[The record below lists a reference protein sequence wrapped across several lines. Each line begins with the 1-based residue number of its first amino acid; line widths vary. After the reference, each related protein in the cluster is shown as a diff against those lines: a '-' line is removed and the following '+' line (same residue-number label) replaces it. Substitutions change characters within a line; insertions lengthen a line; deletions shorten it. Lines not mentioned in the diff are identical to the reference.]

1 VYTIASLAKL
11 QKWFARLPG
20 IGPKSAMRMAFHV
33 LELDDEDVRQFA
45 TDMYSARLSVRRCEI
60 CGVLT
65 DDERCSLCEDETR
78 DRSVICVVADT
89 RSVMAFEKTGEYRG
103 VYHVLGGLI
112 SPLDGIG
119 PDEIG
124 IDKLAARV
132 REGGVR
138 EVIIATG
145 SNVQGEATAMY
156 IAQELEDMPVTVS
169 RIAHGMPVGGEV
181 ENTDPRTLLLSL
193 EGRTKLGG

>member
-1 VYTIASLAKL
+1 MYTIASLAKL
-11 QKWFARLPG
+11 QKWFSRLPG
-20 IGPKSAMRMAFHV
+20 VGPKSALRMAFHV
-33 LELDDEDVRQFA
+33 LELKDEDVRQFA
-45 TDMYSARLSVRRCEI
+45 TDMYSARLSVRRCEV

-65 DDERCSLCEDETR
+65 DDERCSVCEDETR
-78 DRSVICVVADT
+78 DKSVICVVADT

-124 IDKLAARV
+124 IDKLAKRV
-132 REGGVR
+132 REENVR

-156 IAQELEDMPVTVS
+156 IAQELEGLPVTVS

>member
-1 VYTIASLAKL
+1 
-11 QKWFARLPG
+11 
-20 IGPKSAMRMAFHV
+20 MAFHV

-124 IDKLAARV
+124 IDKLAAARGDNRDRFQRAGRSDGYV
-132 REGGVR
+132 HSAGAGGYAR
-138 EVIIATG
+138 YGFENSARYARG
-145 SNVQGEATAMY
+145 RRGGKYRSENASALSRRQDEA
-156 IAQELEDMPVTVS
+156 
-169 RIAHGMPVGGEV
+169 R
-181 ENTDPRTLLLSL
+181 RLSCFIL
-193 EGRTKLGG
+193 NYTPS